1 MATPPSLCIEKL
13 KQALDSAEIGQH
25 PVEVHGALVGL
36 ICGGVDQAKLAWQKP
51 LLELMNDGQAVST
64 ELQQLINELFQ
75 DTATRLSDAEFGFT
89 PLLPEEEELL
99 SLRLECLALWVQSYL
114 TAIALIQ
121 PKLNG
126 ASTDV
131 REIIQD
137 LGAIAQVEFDVS
149 DDDESEA
156 AFIELHEFVR
166 MAAILCYS
174 EFGPEMPLD
183 EESPLAPLH

>member
-13 KQALDSAEIGQH
+13 KKALDSAEIGQH

-36 ICGGVDQAKLAWQKP
+36 ICGGVEQANTVWLKP
-51 LLELMNDGQAVST
+51 LLELMNDGQPLTS
-64 ELQQLINELFQ
+64 ELQQLITELFQ
-75 DTATRLSDAEFGFT
+75 DTATRLGDAEYGFN
-89 PLLPEEEELL
+89 PLLPEEEEPL
-99 SLRLECLALWVQSYL
+99 STRLECLALWVQSYL

-126 ASTDV
+126 ASSDV

-166 MAAILCYS
+166 MAAVLCYS
-174 EFGPEMPLD
+174 EFGPEIPLD
-183 EESPLAPLH
+183 DSEPAAPLH

>member
-13 KQALDSAEIGQH
+13 KKALDSAEIGQH

-36 ICGGVDQAKLAWQKP
+36 ICGGVEQANTVWLKP
-51 LLELMNDGQAVST
+51 LLELMNDGQPLTS
-64 ELQQLINELFQ
+64 ELQQLITELFQ
-75 DTATRLSDAEFGFT
+75 DTATRLGDAEYGFN
-89 PLLPEEEELL
+89 PLLPEEEEPL
-99 SLRLECLALWVQSYL
+99 STRLECLALWVQSYL

-126 ASTDV
+126 ASSDV

-166 MAAILCYS
+166 MAAVLCYS
-174 EFGPEMPLD
+174 EFGPEIPFD
-183 EESPLAPLH
+183 DSEPAAPLH